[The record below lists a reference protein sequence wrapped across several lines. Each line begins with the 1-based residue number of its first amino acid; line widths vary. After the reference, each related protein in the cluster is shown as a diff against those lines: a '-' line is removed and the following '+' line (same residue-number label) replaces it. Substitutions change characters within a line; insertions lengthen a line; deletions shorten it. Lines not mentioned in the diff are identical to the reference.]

1 MTRIFLALVATTA
14 FWPAVGVV
22 AEIDLW
28 RVAAAEG
35 LLIAALAAFKPLT
48 KALDH
53 KLDLTQGGRQ

>member
-35 LLIAALAAFKPLT
+35 LLIAALAGFKPLT
-48 KALDH
+48 KALNH
-53 KLDLTQGGRQ
+53 ELDLTQGGRQ